1 MIHLTLVYFRYT
13 GIMGKG
19 AMSGKNM
26 ENEDVQR
33 FVSTGQAE
41 KTLGL
46 CARTI
51 RKYAKDGKIDYMLT
65 EGGKFRF
72 DVSGYIARKVNKAA
86 SAA

>member
-1 MIHLTLVYFRYT
+1 
-13 GIMGKG
+13 
-19 AMSGKNM
+19 MSGKNM
-26 ENEDVQR
+26 ENEDQR

-51 RKYAKDGKIDYMLT
+51 LT

-72 DVSGYIARKVNKAA
+72 DVSGYIARRVNKAA

>member
-1 MIHLTLVYFRYT
+1 MSRKLKET
-13 GIMGKG
+13 GG
-19 AMSGKNM
+19 AAH
-26 ENEDVQR
+26 

-41 KTLGL
+41 QMLGL

-72 DVSGYIARKVNKAA
+72 DVAGYLARKVNKSGQAA
-86 SAA
+86 IAA